1 MRGSPLGEI
10 AMVRKW
16 LIFKGISGGV
26 QNWMKH
32 AGRSNAV
39 VLYSSG
45 AGKDRHAKSV
55 FLCMLLYRVLN
66 TS

>member
-39 VLYSSG
+39 VLYS
-45 AGKDRHAKSV
+45 
-55 FLCMLLYRVLN
+55 
-66 TS
+66 